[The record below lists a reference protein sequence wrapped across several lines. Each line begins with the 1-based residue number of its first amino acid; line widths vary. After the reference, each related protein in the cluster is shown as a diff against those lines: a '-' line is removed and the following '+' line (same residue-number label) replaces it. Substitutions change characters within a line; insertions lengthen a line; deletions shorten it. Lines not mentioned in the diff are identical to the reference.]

1 MHNKII
7 AHTQEF
13 RFKNTSEISEEF
25 LLIEC
30 VYSLGYELKMNPK
43 VYKID
48 KENSLWIYY
57 EQSCCAI
64 NSFFDDFGIIVGI
77 ISNKYP
83 FSIYGTINDNE
94 SASLTSYYDAK
105 EEKVKLV
112 KMNISGK
119 DFDEIS
125 DICVKIEIK
134 NQSFLYNFYELFS
147 NLNYK
152 KSYIALDRMKFK
164 ADMFEEIDEEDK
176 DTYYKYFKI
185 DSPYES
191 ESFIDS
197 LSIEQMKKLWLVFLK
212 EKISPLEFDYA
223 MNRYKNDILYS
234 LFEWELSLRLAL
246 SDMDISI
253 SYNNNNFHV
262 TDKNGNKLYFDY
274 NTGNSAEQLFLKIL
288 FPVKNTF

>member
-7 AHTQEF
+7 AHQQELH
-13 RFKNTSEISEEF
+13 FKNLSKISEEF

-48 KENSLWIYY
+48 KENFLWIYY
-57 EQSCCAI
+57 EQSCFAL
-64 NSFFDDFGIIVGI
+64 NSFINDFGIIIGI
-77 ISNKYP
+77 VSNKYP
-83 FSIYGTINDNE
+83 LSIYGTINDNE
-94 SASLTSYYDAK
+94 SASLESYYDAK

-119 DFDEIS
+119 DFDEMS
-125 DICVKIEIK
+125 DVCVKLEIK
-134 NQSFLYNFYELFS
+134 EHSLLNDFYKLFS

-164 ADMFEEIDEEDK
+164 AGIFEGIEEEDK
-176 DTYYKYFKI
+176 ETYYKYLKI
-185 DSPYES
+185 DNPYES
-191 ESFIDS
+191 ELFIDS
-197 LSIEQMKKLWLVFLK
+197 LSIEQMKELWLVFLR

-234 LFEWELSLRLAL
+234 LFEWELALRLAL
-246 SDMDISI
+246 NDMDISI
-253 SYNNNNFHV
+253 SYDNNNFHV
-262 TDKNGNKLYFDY
+262 KDKNGKRLYFDY
-274 NTGNSAEQLFLKIL
+274 NTGDSAEQLF
-288 FPVKNTF
+288 